1 MITINR
7 VAVEE
12 AGFTWNLDGAISA
25 HFGKG
30 VEVVKDGVIGA
41 PYGTVEIDGVAYD
54 WKLKVGHYSF
64 VPA

>member
-1 MITINR
+1 MIIINR

-25 HFGKG
+25 HFGEG
-30 VEVVKDGVIGA
+30 VDVVKDGLIGV
-41 PYGTVEIDGVAYD
+41 PCGTVEIDSVAYD
-54 WKLKVGHYSF
+54 WKMKVDHYSF

>member
-1 MITINR
+1 MITVNR

-30 VEVVKDGVIGA
+30 VEVVKDGVIGV
-41 PYGTVEIDGVAYD
+41 PYGTVEINGVAYD
-54 WKLKVGHYSF
+54 WKMKVDCFSF
-64 VPA
+64 IKA